1 MTTLPTWDE
10 QMEALKGVAD
20 HLLAT
25 WRPENAS
32 EAEVQD
38 MNKLAL
44 SILAC
49 GYLCHVY
56 TDARRPVFM
65 PLWNYACNQGGPN
78 PDYVYLN
85 AEVDGAGVYELT
97 GRRGTVRFV
106 EITQSAPRG

>member
-1 MTTLPTWDE
+1 MTALPTWDE

-25 WRPENAS
+25 WRPDAAS

-49 GYLCHVY
+49 GYLCNVY

-78 PDYVYLN
+78 PRSTGPASMN
-85 AEVDGAGVYELT
+85 WSAGGAPCASWRSLS
-97 GRRGTVRFV
+97 RRR
-106 EITQSAPRG
+106 A